1 MGYHRN
7 ARRVG
12 IACYTEP
19 LDLPLKGYG
28 TVKAVIFEE
37 PDDIMIELMSLPS
50 ATEVL
55 VYRQQRG
62 K

>member
-1 MGYHRN
+1 
-7 ARRVG
+7 VG